1 MERRE
6 FIALAAASAG
16 ASLWHG
22 KAANLL
28 QAADTNNLA
37 IVKNGLP
44 EEMTRKAVELLG
56 GMSRLVRPGQTVAI
70 KPNMSWERPPEQA
83 VNTNPGVVAE
93 AVRMCLEAGAKRVM
107 VFDRTIDNPSR
118 CYLASGIAKA
128 AAAAGA
134 DVHFTQDRLFEP
146 VRIDG
151 AYRLKEWTFYREA
164 LEADVLI
171 SIPILKR
178 HILTSMT
185 LGFKNMMG
193 LVGGSRERFHGSF
206 DDMIVDVNRVLRPK
220 LTIMDAYRA
229 LTQNGPGGGSIAGV
243 MLMKTIVAGTDPVQ
257 VDSVSAKLLGGDA
270 KHLGY
275 PKLAEKAG
283 LGTTNFTDP
292 KPAEFSFGSR
302 KG

>member
-1 MERRE
+1 MKRRE
-6 FIALAAASAG
+6 FIALAAAQAG
-16 ASLWHG
+16 ASLWDG
-22 KAANLL
+22 KAAGII
-28 QAADTNNLA
+28 QPSETNNLA

-44 EEMTRKAVELLG
+44 EEMTRKAVELIG
-56 GMSRLVRPGQTVAI
+56 GMSRLVRPGHTVVV
-70 KPNMSWERPPEQA
+70 KPNMSWERPPELA
-83 VNTNPGVVAE
+83 ANTNPGVVAE
-93 AVRMCLEAGAKRVM
+93 VVRMCLEAGAKRVM

-134 DVHFTQDRLFEP
+134 DVHFTQDRLFVP
-146 VRIDG
+146 VTIDR

-164 LEADVLI
+164 LEADVVI
-171 SIPILKR
+171 SVPILKR

-206 DDMIVDVNRVLRPK
+206 EDMIVDVNRVLRPK

-229 LTQNGPGGGSIAGV
+229 LAQNGPGGGSIAGV
-243 MLMKTIVAGTDPVQ
+243 LSMKTIVAGTDPVQ
-257 VDSVSAKLLGGDA
+257 VDSLSTRLLGGDA
-270 KHLGY
+270 KQLGY

-283 LGTTNFTDP
+283 LGTTNITDP
-292 KPAEFSFGSR
+292 RPVEFSFGSK

>member
-16 ASLWHG
+16 ASLCHA
-22 KAANLL
+22 KVANII
-28 QAADTNNLA
+28 QPSDQITLA
-37 IVKNGLP
+37 VVKNGSP

-56 GMSRLVRPGQTVAI
+56 GMGRVVRPGQTVAI
-70 KPNMSWERPPEQA
+70 KPNMSWQRPPELA
-83 VNTNPGVVAE
+83 ANTNPGVVAE

-107 VFDRTIDNPSR
+107 VFDRTIENPSR
-118 CYLASGIAKA
+118 CYITSGIAKA

-134 DVHFTQDRLFEP
+134 DVQFTQDRLFEQ
-146 VRIDG
+146 VSIDG

-171 SIPILKR
+171 NIPILKR

-193 LVGGSRERFHGSF
+193 LVGGNRERFHGSF
-206 DDMIVDVNRVLRPK
+206 DEMIVDVNRVLRPK

-229 LTQNGPGGGSIAGV
+229 LTQNGPGGGSLAGV
-243 MLMKTIVAGTDPVQ
+243 IMMKTIVAGTDPVQ
-257 VDSVSAKLLGGDA
+257 VDSVGARLLGGDA

-283 LGTTNFTDP
+283 LGTTNITDP
-292 KPAEFSFGSR
+292 KPVEFSFSSR